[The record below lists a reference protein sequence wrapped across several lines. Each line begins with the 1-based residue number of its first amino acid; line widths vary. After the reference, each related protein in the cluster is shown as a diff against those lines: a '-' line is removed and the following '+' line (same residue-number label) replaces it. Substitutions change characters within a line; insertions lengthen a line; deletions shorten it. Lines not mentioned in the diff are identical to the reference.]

1 VRLFV
6 GICFY
11 FHFETILMRET
22 TSEILM
28 QFFSHLYLAVV
39 KLGITKASS

>member
-1 VRLFV
+1 VGLFV

-11 FHFETILMRET
+11 FLFETILMKE

-28 QFFSHLYLAVV
+28 QFFFYLYLGVV
-39 KLGITKASS
+39 KLGITKASF